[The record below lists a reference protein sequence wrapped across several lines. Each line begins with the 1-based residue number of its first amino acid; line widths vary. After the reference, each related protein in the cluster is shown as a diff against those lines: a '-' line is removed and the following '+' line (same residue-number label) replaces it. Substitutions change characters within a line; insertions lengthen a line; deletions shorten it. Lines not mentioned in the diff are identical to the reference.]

1 MLTDWVLIGR
11 LGRELDERLRGAKVQ
26 DVGLLD
32 DGRVAMLF
40 RSRGERRVLAIDLF
54 SSPPLVTL
62 EDQELAILEEPGF
75 IRALARA
82 LSGMTL
88 QGVMSRRF
96 DRLLRL
102 RFAARSR
109 FGVGEQ
115 LDLYVELV
123 PRFGNIVLVKGEIV
137 VAARK
142 EFALSENARRA
153 VQVGTPYALPPL
165 PASPRTLAPETD
177 GQLTDADAP
186 PLYVYRRSGA
196 IAQAYV
202 VPIEGLEGAQLSR
215 ASSLLDLFAEVR
227 DQQRTRAES
236 ESSGRRRQALLK
248 RLQARDDRLRREL
261 ERIASKRA
269 AARGREGLRC
279 EGEGIFATLY
289 SLPESERETAKERAA
304 VLFAEYRKLGNSL
317 PHLEERE
324 RAVNES
330 RAAIETLRWEAERT
344 AEEDFPDVVAAADAL
359 LRRRE
364 TTPQPPSHK
373 RKRRTLELRT
383 AAGSRIAIG
392 RSPLENAELTFRLAR
407 PNDLWFHAKGVPGAH
422 VILSRDDRGRVPDED
437 LEAAASLAA
446 YYSKARDAGAAPV
459 DYTLRKHVRKQRA
472 AAPGLVWYT
481 NAKTIVAR
489 PQPLDSLKDTP
500 G

>member
-11 LGRELDERLRGAKVQ
+11 LARELEGRLRGAKVQ

-32 DGRVAMLF
+32 SGRVGMLF

-62 EDQELAILEEPGF
+62 EDDELAILEEPGF
-75 IRALARA
+75 IRALARS

-88 QGVMSRRF
+88 QGVASRRF

-142 EFALSENARRA
+142 EFALSENSRRA

-165 PASPRTLAPETD
+165 PASPRTLVPETD
-177 GQLTDADAP
+177 GQVSDGDA

-202 VPIEGLEGAQLSR
+202 AALGGFEDAQLSR
-215 ASSLLDLFAEVR
+215 APSLLELFAELR

-236 ESSGRRRQALLK
+236 ESSGRQRQALLK
-248 RLQARDDRLRREL
+248 RLQTRDERLHREL
-261 ERIASKRA
+261 ERIAGKRA
-269 AARGREGLRC
+269 AARGREGLRG
-279 EGEGIFATLY
+279 EGEGIFATLHL
-289 SLPESERETAKERAA
+289 LPESEREAAKERAA
-304 VLFAEYRKLGNSL
+304 KLFAEYRKLGNSL

-330 RAAIETLRWEAERT
+330 LGAIETLRWEAGRT

-359 LRRRE
+359 LRRGE
-364 TTPQPPSHK
+364 TTPPPPSRK

-383 AAGSRIAIG
+383 AAGSRIVIG

-407 PNDLWFHAKGVPGAH
+407 PNDLWFHAQGVPGAH
-422 VILSRDDRGRVPDED
+422 VILSRDDRGQVPEQD

-446 YYSKARDAGAAPV
+446 YYSKARDTGAAPV

-481 NAKTIVAR
+481 NAKTILAR
-489 PQPLDSLKDTP
+489 PHPLDSLKDTL